1 MMDDPD
7 GYFDAAVAAR
17 YDDDP
22 SADAAAVAPVAARL
36 AELAGDRP
44 ALEFAIGTGRIA
56 LPLAARGVSVSGI
69 ELSRAMVAKLRDKP
83 GGAELPV
90 VIGDMTT
97 ARVEGAFGLVFLVYN
112 TINNLLTQEA
122 QVACFENA
130 ARHLGPGGRFVI
142 EVLVPPLRKLP
153 PGETC
158 VTFDRSEDHW
168 GIDEFDVVTQAF
180 HSHHLVRTEAG
191 WVTNSVP
198 FRYVWPAELDLMAR
212 IAGMALES
220 RHADWTGTPFGPE
233 SPAHV
238 SVWRKPG

>member
-22 SADAAAVAPVAARL
+22 NADEAAVAPVAARL

-56 LPLAARGVSVSGI
+56 LPLAARGVAVSGI

-112 TINNLLTQEA
+112 TINNLLTQED

-153 PGETC
+153 PG
-158 VTFDRSEDHW
+158 R
-168 GIDEFDVVTQAF
+168 
-180 HSHHLVRTEAG
+180 
-191 WVTNSVP
+191 
-198 FRYVWPAELDLMAR
+198 PA
-212 IAGMALES
+212 
-220 RHADWTGTPFGPE
+220 
-233 SPAHV
+233 
-238 SVWRKPG
+238 